1 MQRIKEK
8 KIMVHQINKK
18 SVGVAIVVCAAAFA
32 ATGALFIQGN
42 IAAADVGAGSESS
55 FKMMT
60 GGSIRL
66 DKDAYGLRFAAEI
79 GETAPAANEEYHMMI
94 FPAAYISNYSL
105 TAESDFFA
113 ELEGKTTIDMV
124 CEPFTPETSDGT
136 FTAGN
141 WYVRGSVTG
150 IKYSHINGEFFG
162 IAYKNVPDGENVTRK
177 YAAYT
182 EKENVRSVVY
192 VASGI
197 LARGDYSSDADAT
210 AILNTLVTQGVN
222 SANGVDEVDKDNPYS
237 DFSLNYSKYSVAL
250 GESKTLAVN
259 GMNEKTDLA
268 KEWKSDNAAVATVD
282 ENGTITAVAEG
293 NANVSFETLGKTY
306 TCAVKVTSEHLIDST
321 DKIHDWDNRWE
332 FSVVNADEAQGL
344 PKGVDSE
351 NTEYIKATVKTGDTL
366 QPTLNI
372 SSVLN
377 NLDSYNDY
385 DYLSVKLYNGYS
397 SYWPLVYLTTHPSY
411 DVTQVSTAQNTAVY
425 KKALS
430 GWIELRVKVSLLR
443 SMMNDGKNA
452 NYKYIRF
459 EDWQSSS
466 TAPCYYQSWEMVR
479 VTEYGE
485 SFDGT
490 GYVKFINDNVNVSVV
505 NVKDETGSLPQGMA
519 EDRAECIK
527 AEFKETST
535 ANTCFPYFDI
545 SPVIANIASFKDT
558 DYISVR
564 LYSDAGFWGIYY
576 LATASGTR
584 SARKEDGTVVKE
596 DGTAWK
602 EVKITIAQIKELL
615 NDGKG
620 NAYACLMLDNW
631 RSSSDAAKPFYYHS
645 WELVIA

>member
-1 MQRIKEK
+1 MTELNEK
-8 KIMVHQINKK
+8 KNFKK
-18 SVGVAIVVCAAAFA
+18 LFSKITLGAMLLACSAAFA
-32 ATGALFIQGN
+32 LGVLIMN
-42 IAAADVGAGSESS
+42 NNKAAAAGTGSESS

-66 DKDAYGLRFAAEI
+66 DKDAYGLRFTAEI
-79 GETAPAANEEYHMMI
+79 GAAPEANEEYHMMI

-105 TAESDFFA
+105 TAESDFVA
-113 ELEGKTTIDMV
+113 ALEDKTTIDMV

-162 IAYKNVPDGENVTRK
+162 IAYKSVQDGENVTRE

-182 EKENVRSVVY
+182 EGENVRSVVY

-210 AILNTLVTQGVN
+210 AILKTLVKQGIN

-237 DFSLNYSKYSVAL
+237 DFSLEFSKYSIAL

-268 KEWKSDNAAVATVD
+268 KEWKSDNTAVATVD

-321 DKIHDWDNRWE
+321 DKIYDWDNRYE
-332 FSVVNADEAQGL
+332 FSVVNAAEAQGL
-344 PKGVDSE
+344 PKGVDTE
-351 NTEYIKATVKTGDTL
+351 NTEYIKAVPKAGVSNYTL

-397 SYWPLVYLTTHPSY
+397 SYWPIVYLTTHPSY
-411 DVTQVSTAQNTAVY
+411 NDAAVSTAQNTAVY

-443 SMMNDGKNA
+443 SMMSDGKNA

-459 EDWQSSS
+459 EDWQNSS

-490 GYVKFINDNVNVSVV
+490 GYVEFVNSNMNVSVV
-505 NVKDETGSLPQGMA
+505 NVKDETGSLPQGIS

-527 AEFKETST
+527 AEFKVTT
-535 ANTCFPYFDI
+535 AANTCFPYFDI
-545 SPVIANIASFKDT
+545 SPVIANIESFKDT
-558 DYISVR
+558 DYISIR
-564 LYSDAGFWGIYY
+564 IYSDASYWGYFY
-576 LATASGTR
+576 LATTSGTK
-584 SARKEDGTVVKE
+584 SAQKPGTVVKE

-602 EVKITIAQIKELL
+602 EVRITVAQIKELL

-631 RSSSDAAKPFYYHS
+631 RDASDVAKPFYYHS
-645 WELVIA
+645 WELVEA